1 MRDNLNSM
9 IINDLSNNLN
19 NANLIFSDL
28 SNNGQGPIIDL
39 SYQIF
44 FN

>member
-19 NANLIFSDL
+19 LTFSDL

-39 SYQIF
+39 SSIF
-44 FN
+44 LN